1 MIADDD
7 GRSLWRIHGVD
18 YDMHSFVQQHPGGA
32 LAIRLG
38 EGIEC
43 TALFESYHRPGAAFR
58 ALGKHR
64 VAAGPAKPMPPMS
77 AFKTDLDLTVQTH
90 FAGQGR
96 RAHKATWSHWLLCAV
111 FFGLELWCWVGWAR
125 GSLLATALLPIFFW
139 LVTVNVMHDASHFAF
154 ASRPWINELCAMT
167 GAPLLCESITWY
179 HQHVMSHHTHANE
192 VAGDVDLQH
201 MVPLK
206 LHSQA
211 CFLPAA

>member
-1 MIADDD
+1 MMVCISVSCKMLIIIAIKNIYT
-7 GRSLWRIHGVD
+7 GSG
-18 YDMHSFVQQHPGGA
+18 P
-32 LAIRLG
+32 IRRRPPRPP
-38 EGIEC
+38 
-43 TALFESYHRPGAAFR
+43 HRCIC
-58 ALGKHR
+58 
-64 VAAGPAKPMPPMS
+64 PP
-77 AFKTDLDLTVQTH
+77 
-90 FAGQGR
+90 
-96 RAHKATWSHWLLCAV
+96 WWCAV